1 MSCDFEIN
9 ILHRWRG
16 IGGPRD
22 GVMLLFLRHRAA
34 KGSRYHI
41 VGSSN
46 SFLFPK
52 PAGAMHQSRERKILG
67 HHVK

>member
-34 KGSRYHI
+34 KGSKYHI

-46 SFLFPK
+46 SFLSL
-52 PAGAMHQSRERKILG
+52 SRLEQCTSLEKQRYRDIM
-67 HHVK
+67 